1 MGKVFHLSVLFAFG
15 SFYCCALR
23 TLLVCLTVFM
33 EAHSYDV
40 TLTHEILSLNLLTVL
55 EFL

>member
-1 MGKVFHLSVLFAFG
+1 MGKVFCLSVLFVFG
-15 SFYCCALR
+15 VFYCCVLR
-23 TLLVCLTVFM
+23 TLLVGLTVFM
-33 EAHSYDV
+33 EAQGYDV